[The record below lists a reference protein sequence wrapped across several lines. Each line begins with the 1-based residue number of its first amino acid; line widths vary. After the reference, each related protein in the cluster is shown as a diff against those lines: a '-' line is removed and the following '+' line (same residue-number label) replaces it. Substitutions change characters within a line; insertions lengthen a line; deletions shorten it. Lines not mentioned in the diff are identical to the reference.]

1 MLAELAAFTAA
12 AKTVSSA
19 IQAGRSLTTVASH
32 IGKMAESKDQLHTR
46 LQKKRTSP
54 FKSSMERDYEEFM
67 ALEEIRE
74 REEDLLKLMVYTGR
88 IGLKDDFIKFQAEA
102 RRQRKEA
109 IKEAERQREARIEM
123 ITTGILI
130 LMSVGSIVGLFV
142 YVYLNYG

>member
-109 IKEAERQREARIEM
+109 IKEAERQREARVEM

-130 LMSVGSIVGLFV
+130 MMSVGSIAGLFV

>member
-130 LMSVGSIVGLFV
+130 MMSVGSIAGLFV

>member
-19 IQAGRSLTTVASH
+19 IQAGRSLTTVASS

-46 LQKKRTSP
+46 LQKKKASP
-54 FKSSMERDYEEFM
+54 FKSSVEHEIEEFM
-67 ALEEIRE
+67 ALEEVRE

-88 IGLKDDFIKFQAEA
+88 PGLKDDFIKFQAEA

-109 IKEAERQREARIEM
+109 IKEAERQREARVEM
-123 ITTGILI
+123 LTTGILI

>member
-109 IKEAERQREARIEM
+109 IKEAERQREARVEL
-123 ITTGILI
+123 ITTGVLV
-130 LMSVGSIVGLFV
+130 LMSVGSIAGLFV
-142 YVYLNYG
+142 YLYINYG

>member
-109 IKEAERQREARIEM
+109 IKEAERQREARVEM

-130 LMSVGSIVGLFV
+130 LMSVGSIAGLFV
-142 YVYLNYG
+142 YVYFNYG

>member
-1 MLAELAAFTAA
+1 
-12 AKTVSSA
+12 
-19 IQAGRSLTTVASH
+19 
-32 IGKMAESKDQLHTR
+32 
-46 LQKKRTSP
+46 
-54 FKSSMERDYEEFM
+54 MERDYEEFM

-109 IKEAERQREARIEM
+109 IKEAERQREARVEM

-142 YVYLNYG
+142 YVYFNYG

>member
-1 MLAELAAFTAA
+1 MLAELADFTAA

-109 IKEAERQREARIEM
+109 IKEAERQREARVEM

-130 LMSVGSIVGLFV
+130 LMSVGSIAGLFV